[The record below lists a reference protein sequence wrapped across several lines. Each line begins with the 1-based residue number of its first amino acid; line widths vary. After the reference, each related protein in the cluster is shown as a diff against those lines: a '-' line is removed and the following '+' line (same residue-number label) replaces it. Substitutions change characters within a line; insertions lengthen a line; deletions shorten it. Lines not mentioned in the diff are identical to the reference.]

1 MNRTSGVVAAAA
13 LLSGAA
19 VWLWRRGAFA
29 GNDQSGQARPLSR
42 WEGEGG
48 APAAPVSSAPAGR
61 GKHSDAEPSNRDT
74 VGSTPD
80 AWVYPRA

>member
-19 VWLWRRGAFA
+19 VWLWRRSASA
-29 GNDQSGQARPLSR
+29 SNDRVGQAPLSR

-48 APAAPVSSAPAGR
+48 SPAAAATGASTRRNKRQP
-61 GKHSDAEPSNRDT
+61 AEPSNSDA